1 MLPLK
6 KEGLLA
12 IFIPELAIHS
22 GIRHNL

>member
-12 IFIPELAIHS
+12 IFIAELAIHS